1 MPLEMPLESHW
12 KLLLRVILKRKV
24 LQRRRIPD
32 LFILLS
38 LDDAITK
45 QSVSKSLATADSSPT
60 DHGTINQSESLLP
73 VQLIQGIVSPRNR
86 RPALLWPL
94 TGVAS
99 ADGAL
104 GKPATGVGLCTVT
117 KRGPVWRRVMG
128 VHVGTASP
136 RDWISAEPRISVAFP
151 GIRAT

>member
-24 LQRRRIPD
+24 LQRRRMPD

-38 LDDAITK
+38 LERRHHKT
-45 QSVSKSLATADSSPT
+45 VSLKSLATADSSPT
-60 DHGTINQSESLLP
+60 DHGTINHSEWLLP

-94 TGVAS
+94 TRVAS

-104 GKPATGVGLCTVT
+104 GKPATRVGLCTVT

-128 VHVGTASP
+128 VHVGTAST

-151 GIRAT
+151 GIWAT